1 MTGLAITAL
10 VGGIIALVGTIIVV
24 AHQMEKKRAEALQ
37 AAASSMRFTFSRKA
51 EPGFLERLK
60 QFHLFS
66 QGHSKKITNVLRG
79 QAGDLDVSVFEYA
92 YRTGGGQHSHH
103 WSQTVIL
110 FESDDM
116 GLPQFTLRPENVFH
130 KIGQVFGYQD
140 IDFDSHPEFSK
151 RYLLK
156 GENEESVR
164 WLFGDDALSF
174 YEADRKLSTEASGRQ
189 LIHYRSDKK
198 VKPELIQEFIT
209 QGVRVLTLLR
219 K

>member
-1 MTGLAITAL
+1 MAIFLIVVA
-10 VGGIIALVGTIIVV
+10 VVALVGTIIFV
-24 AHQMEKKRAEALQ
+24 AHQFEKQRAEALQ
-37 AAASSMRFTFSRKA
+37 AAANDMRFTFSRKA
-51 EPGFLERLK
+51 EPDLLDRLK
-60 QFHLFS
+60 HFHLFS
-66 QGHSKKITNVLRG
+66 QGHSKKIRYVLRG
-79 QAGDLDVSVFEYA
+79 DAGDLAVSVFEYS

-110 FESDDM
+110 FESDEM
-116 GLPQFTLRPENVFH
+116 RLPQFTLRPEHVFH

-174 YEADRKLSTEASGRQ
+174 YESDRKLSTEAAGRQ
-189 LIHYRSDKK
+189 LIHYRSDKR
-198 VKPELIQEFIT
+198 VKPEQIQEFIT
-209 QGVRVLTLLR
+209 QGVRVLTLFR